1 MVMGCRPWYILYRS
15 DRVIVACINM
25 NPRLGALWG
34 AVLGDVIGA
43 PYERLRC
50 AAMPEDDDPLVGRPV
65 IRRVCRFT
73 RATSSGVFRQWTDD
87 TEMTLILA
95 KVLVEGFDRERLIC
109 DYMTW
114 ANSCRFIGRN
124 TRDHFKGIKTVR
136 GYENRVAKSANDQ
149 IAQGNGPLMRAS
161 AFAVLCGKLPL
172 EEILRVAQQDC
183 DLTNRNETSRGCV
196 RLYVALLH
204 RIIVGDQVDP
214 LLLEGLDAETRA
226 VIESEEPPRADVKQ
240 AGHIVLALRIA
251 LWSHRRALLN
261 HEVTLERALA
271 EVVQLGGDTDT
282 NACIAGGLIGALL
295 ARRGH
300 AESPLIEEIRCVDTT
315 NGDFPRPPE
324 YHPIQLDTLL
334 S

>member
-1 MVMGCRPWYILYRS
+1 M
-15 DRVIVACINM
+15 D
-25 NPRLGALWG
+25 PRLGALWG

-43 PYERLRC
+43 PYERLGC
-50 AAMPEDDDPLVGRPV
+50 TVMPEDDDPLVGRPV

-73 RATSSGVFRQWTDD
+73 RTMSSGVFRQWTDD

-95 KVLVEGFDRERLIC
+95 KVLVEGFDRERLIR

-114 ANSCRFIGRN
+114 ANSSCRFMGRN
-124 TRDHFKGIKTVR
+124 TRYHFKGIKTVR
-136 GYENRVAKSANDQ
+136 GYEKRVAKSVNDEM
-149 IAQGNGPLMRAS
+149 AQGNGPLMRAS

-196 RLYVALLH
+196 RLYVTLLH
-204 RIIVGDQVDP
+204 RIIVEDQPDP
-214 LLLEGLDAETRA
+214 LLLDRLDDETRA
-226 VIESEEPPRADVKQ
+226 VIESEEPPRADVRQ

-261 HEVTLERALA
+261 HSATLERALA

-295 ARRGH
+295 TRRGH
-300 AESPLIEEIRCVDTT
+300 AESPLIEEIRCVGTS
-315 NGDFPRPPE
+315 NGDFPRPYE